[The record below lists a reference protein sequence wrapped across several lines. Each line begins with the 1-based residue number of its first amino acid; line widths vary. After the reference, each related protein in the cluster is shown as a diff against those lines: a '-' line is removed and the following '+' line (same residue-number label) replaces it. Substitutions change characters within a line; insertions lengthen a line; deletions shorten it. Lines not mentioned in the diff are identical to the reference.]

1 MSNFKV
7 DGPGIGIIET
17 GDGVDGENVFAT
29 FPQAKTSLVN
39 RYEQQVTYARAQAA
53 KAKAL
58 RAKDSK
64 SKADQTS
71 SV

>member
-7 DGPGIGIIET
+7 DGPGISINET
-17 GDGVDGENVFAT
+17 GDGTDGENVFAT
-29 FPQAKTSLVN
+29 FPQAKTSLIN
-39 RYEQQVTYARAQAA
+39 RYEQQVTYARALVA

-64 SKADQTS
+64 PKADPGTPA
-71 SV
+71 